1 MSFQVAMLPKLRCLS
16 RDLLLDI
23 LDALAREMSES
34 KNQKVKLC
42 QKIMGFNLNSENHS

>member
-1 MSFQVAMLPKLRCLS
+1 MLPKIRFLS

-34 KNQKVKLC
+34 KKQKVKLC
-42 QKIMGFNLNSENHS
+42 QKIMGFNFNLENHS